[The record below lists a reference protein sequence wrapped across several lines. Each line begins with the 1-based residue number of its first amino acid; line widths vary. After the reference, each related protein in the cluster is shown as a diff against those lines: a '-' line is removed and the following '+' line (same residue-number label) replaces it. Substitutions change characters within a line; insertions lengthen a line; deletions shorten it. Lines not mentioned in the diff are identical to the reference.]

1 MRGRAETRCVIIGVQ
16 AMDQISV
23 YHKCMASGEQII

>member
-1 MRGRAETRCVIIGVQ
+1 MRGRAETLCVIGVRTT
-16 AMDQISV
+16 DQISV